1 MLATTP
7 RMVRKTSLQHS
18 MYTPARCS
26 AISFGL
32 IMKQCTKPYP
42 IWTWM
47 DFSHHTSAFCIL
59 PHAII
64 AHVVE
69 GEEQATCYTCASL
82 LPTSLCPRSCSTS
95 SLPNALPPRQ
105 GKSLVFRLTIAL
117 SAKTKKFAACTTQRN
132 ECVHG
137 W

>member
-26 AISFGL
+26 ATSFGL
-32 IMKQCTKPYP
+32 IMKQCTKPYL

-69 GEEQATCYTCASL
+69 GEEQATCC
-82 LPTSLCPRSCSTS
+82 PLCILAAYELVSAI
-95 SLPNALPPRQ
+95 LQ
-105 GKSLVFRLTIAL
+105 HLVFA
-117 SAKTKKFAACTTQRN
+117 
-132 ECVHG
+132 
-137 W
+137 